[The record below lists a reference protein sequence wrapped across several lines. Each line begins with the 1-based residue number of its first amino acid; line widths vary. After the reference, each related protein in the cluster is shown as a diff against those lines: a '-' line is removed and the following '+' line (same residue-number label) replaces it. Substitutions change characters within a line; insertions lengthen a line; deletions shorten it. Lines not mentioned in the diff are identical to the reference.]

1 MIYAIIHLDFLYNPF
16 PRTRRY
22 SANVYFIDTILCD
35 VNQDMVV
42 GGTDTTSNT
51 VEFAMAEMLN
61 KLEVMRKSQQELDT
75 VIGRTNTLEE
85 PNIHKLP
92 YLKAVFRE
100 VLRLHQVLPLMV
112 PHCPSKS
119 CTIGGYT
126 IPKGVRVFVNVWAIH
141 KDPSIVKTHQ
151 TSILGGF

>member
-1 MIYAIIHLDFLYNPF
+1 
-16 PRTRRY
+16 
-22 SANVYFIDTILCD
+22 
-35 VNQDMVV
+35 MVV